1 MRMIFG
7 DCDYAER
14 GFLLGMQGTA
24 PHSQEGSQ
32 EGSFAAV
39 LLSAITGRP
48 EADAEADAILRRALQ
63 LARDAGY
70 LQAQAQVLI
79 PHSAVAADA

>member
-1 MRMIFG
+1 M
-7 DCDYAER
+7 
-14 GFLLGMQGTA
+14 LGLQGTA
-24 PHSQEGSQ
+24 LHSQE
-32 EGSFAAV
+32 ESFAAV
-39 LLSAITGRP
+39 LLSAITGRA

-79 PHSAVAADA
+79 PHSAAAADATFRSPERLAWSLQCFQLP